1 MRLEIRLAER
11 VGPTILNG
19 LDIVEAVQHPPV
31 TRVVVRT
38 EAALSADRLQKLA
51 SRLGTEMTS
60 VHCTVWGP
68 RHWQSGA

>member
-1 MRLEIRLAER
+1 MRFEIHLAER

-19 LDIVEAVQHPPV
+19 LDNVEAVEHPPV

-38 EAALSADRLQKLA
+38 EAALSADHLQKLA
-51 SRLGTEMTS
+51 NRLGAEMTS

-68 RHWQSGA
+68 RHWHSGA